1 MSRQTGR
8 GTDVQT
14 GSSMD
19 GESGWTDRQA
29 EGPES
34 VTNRQTGKAGGVSR
48 TDREARA
55 RKRDGQTDRRKAGEH
70 NRQTQNN
77 LANRMKKKKT
87 RQEGGE
93 ENITGK
99 RRKKEKRNFNR
110 YAKIY
115 MYIYQMNILSFS
127 GNYFHSI

>member
-77 LANRMKKKKT
+77 LANRMKKKKL
-87 RQEGGE
+87 G
-93 ENITGK
+93 
-99 RRKKEKRNFNR
+99 RKVEKRILLEKGGKKKR
-110 YAKIY
+110 EILIDMQKYICIY
-115 MYIYQMNILSFS
+115 IK
-127 GNYFHSI
+127 